1 LAQEKKHLNGFWF
14 DEKAAKRKIKPWQKQ
29 NHLKAYEDGIKSD
42 WKEPNSIDAEISRVQ
57 QIADVVRQSTLGD
70 FIFVTFL

>member
-1 LAQEKKHLNGFWF
+1 VSTIGDDIKASGWLSSMKAMMTMMGTYKNSYAPNLDAEAPIQE
-14 DEKAAKRKIKPWQKQ
+14 
-29 NHLKAYEDGIKSD
+29 
-42 WKEPNSIDAEISRVQ
+42 EPNSIDAEISRVQ